1 MSSVVNTIM
10 RVAII
15 ILVVG
20 ISVLL
25 SKYFMAISTTTTTKK
40 NRIYNLNDCRIC
52 LHKITTINH
61 EIIGH
66 MDKVLKALLVDGIL
80 RKNIY
85 EHKEGP

>member
-1 MSSVVNTIM
+1 
-10 RVAII
+10 
-15 ILVVG
+15 
-20 ISVLL
+20 
-25 SKYFMAISTTTTTKK
+25 MAISTTTTTKK
-40 NRIYNLNDCRIC
+40 NRIYNLNDTRIC

-85 EHKEGP
+85 EHKEGQ

>member
-1 MSSVVNTIM
+1 M

-25 SKYFMAISTTTTTKK
+25 SKYFMAISTTTTTTTTKK

-66 MDKVLKALLVDGIL
+66 MDKGFKGLVSRWYIA
-80 RKNIY
+80 
-85 EHKEGP
+85 

>member
-25 SKYFMAISTTTTTKK
+25 SKYFMAISTTTTTTKK

-66 MDKVLKALLVDGIL
+66 MDKGFKGLVSRRYIA
-80 RKNIY
+80 
-85 EHKEGP
+85 

>member
-25 SKYFMAISTTTTTKK
+25 SKYFMAISTTTTTTTKK

-66 MDKVLKALLVDGIL
+66 MDKGFKGLVSRWYIA
-80 RKNIY
+80 
-85 EHKEGP
+85 

>member
-1 MSSVVNTIM
+1 MFLNVISKYEISSAVNTMM

-40 NRIYNLNDCRIC
+40 NRIYNLNDCRIS
-52 LHKITTINH
+52 LDKITSINH
-61 EIIGH
+61 GIIKH
-66 MDKVLKALLVDGIL
+66 WIRVLK
-80 RKNIY
+80 
-85 EHKEGP
+85 PC

>member
-1 MSSVVNTIM
+1 M

-25 SKYFMAISTTTTTKK
+25 SKYFMAISTTTTKK

-66 MDKVLKALLVDGIL
+66 MDKGFKGLVSRWYIA
-80 RKNIY
+80 
-85 EHKEGP
+85 

>member
-25 SKYFMAISTTTTTKK
+25 SKYFMAISTTTTKK

-66 MDKVLKALLVDGIL
+66 MDKGFKGLVSRWYIA
-80 RKNIY
+80 
-85 EHKEGP
+85 

>member
-1 MSSVVNTIM
+1 M

-40 NRIYNLNDCRIC
+40 TEY
-52 LHKITTINH
+52 
-61 EIIGH
+61 IIK
-66 MDKVLKALLVDGIL
+66 MIA
-80 RKNIY
+80 
-85 EHKEGP
+85 

>member
-25 SKYFMAISTTTTTKK
+25 SKYFMAISTTTTTTKK

-66 MDKVLKALLVDGIL
+66 MDKGFKGLVSRWYIA
-80 RKNIY
+80 
-85 EHKEGP
+85 